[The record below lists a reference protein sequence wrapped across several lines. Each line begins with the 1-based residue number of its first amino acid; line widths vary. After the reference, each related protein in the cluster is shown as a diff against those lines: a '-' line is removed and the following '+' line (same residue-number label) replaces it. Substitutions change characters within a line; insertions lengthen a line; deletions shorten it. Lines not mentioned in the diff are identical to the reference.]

1 MVNKI
6 KPRSLILLT
15 AVYLLISHSLISFIT
30 GIFVDKQMQLGRE
43 DVQHELDLVRY
54 SIEAN
59 VYRDTYLADSFASV
73 IALDPQFA
81 MNNWSFVSEQFL
93 SKANLVRNIGLAP
106 NDIISHVY
114 PLEGNE
120 KAIGLDFRTVPNQYR
135 SVQLAKQQKKVFVA
149 GPLELVQGG
158 MALIARYP
166 IFTDIPQNNEYWGGL
181 SVVID
186 YDKLIAQS
194 ALSTLKGATIA
205 LTGHNNQLIEGDEKV
220 LANYDASYPIY
231 MPNGNWNL
239 FVKYTGFE
247 QIDSIQRF
255 NVLFRALGWATFS
268 VIYILVLFLIRNYI
282 RVQKLSLHDEL
293 TKLPNRRFLFHELN
307 KVMSRN
313 DNTVH
318 FTILNM
324 DLDKFKDINDSL
336 GHEAGDAVLKY
347 IASLLT
353 HSLRSTDF
361 VSRVG
366 GDEFIVILQR
376 LTIPN
381 DVQKVIEK
389 IKINVKQN
397 AFQWKG
403 QETPLS
409 LSIGYCSYSGN
420 PDPTVINDLLSK
432 ADKNMYKEKRND
444 KST

>member
-1 MVNKI
+1 M
-6 KPRSLILLT
+6 
-15 AVYLLISHSLISFIT
+15 
-30 GIFVDKQMQLGRE
+30 
-43 DVQHELDLVRY
+43 
-54 SIEAN
+54 
-59 VYRDTYLADSFASV
+59 
-73 IALDPQFA
+73 
-81 MNNWSFVSEQFL
+81 
-93 SKANLVRNIGLAP
+93 
-106 NDIISHVY
+106 
-114 PLEGNE
+114 
-120 KAIGLDFRTVPNQYR
+120 
-135 SVQLAKQQKKVFVA
+135 FVA

-158 MALIARYP
+158 MALVARYP

-239 FVKYTGFE
+239 FAKYTGFE

-293 TKLPNRRFLFHELN
+293 TKLLNRRFLFHELN

-361 VSRVG
+361 VSRVS

-397 AFQWKG
+397 AFQW
-403 QETPLS
+403 
-409 LSIGYCSYSGN
+409 
-420 PDPTVINDLLSK
+420 
-432 ADKNMYKEKRND
+432 
-444 KST
+444 

>member
-158 MALIARYP
+158 VALIARYP

-239 FVKYTGFE
+239 FAKYTGFE

-389 IKINVKQN
+389 ININVKQN